1 MLFIRTI
8 LAEAFK
14 WKQEYEPKL
23 RIKLKTLFM
32 SNEEKH
38 GHHFDLPL
46 FLICPSNYW
55 LFGGFECRVCKP
67 GASRELGLRPQGLR
81 SFKCSKLIFGN
92 ITVVIGPGTNLN
104 IWFLNKRDVLRAV
117 NPLRMIESVFDQHQL
132 IKSTLCT
139 YFEKSIRSV

>member
-1 MLFIRTI
+1 M
-8 LAEAFK
+8 FK
-14 WKQEYEPKL
+14 LESCE
-23 RIKLKTLFM
+23 
-32 SNEEKH
+32 
-38 GHHFDLPL
+38 
-46 FLICPSNYW
+46 
-55 LFGGFECRVCKP
+55 P

-117 NPLRMIESVFDQHQL
+117 NPLRMIESVCDQHQL